1 MNMNEIHIKF
11 RTQMEEELDVP
22 QEMEKDL
29 DKPLPSPQDSPENNL
44 KRALR
49 VIEAEGYDY
58 KIVKNH
64 IRVLDDQ
71 RLETMQN

>member
-11 RTQMEEELDVP
+11 RAHMEEELDVP

-29 DKPLPSPQDSPENNL
+29 DKPLPAPQDSPESNL

-58 KIVKNH
+58 RSLKIILEFWMISVWRQCKN
-64 IRVLDDQ
+64 
-71 RLETMQN
+71 